1 MITATSTSIWGRQGG
16 REREERWSRRG
27 RVVHEVVRTRKR
39 SFNAKVDEGWE
50 IREVE
55 EKE

>member
-1 MITATSTSIWGRQGG
+1 MREGG

-55 EKE
+55 ERESETATR